1 MMRRVDIEGSY
12 SELVMVEDQY
22 EIYIEEHL

>member
-1 MMRRVDIEGSY
+1 MRRVDIEGSY